1 MEPPQQQVHR
11 GGGQLAAS
19 TAAQVHNIHLQHQP
33 SAAAALEIRALQRGE
48 PVAASSLSA
57 AKVPS
62 IHQQLAGNA
71 ARDNKKTRIIP
82 RHIQLAIRNDEELN
96 KLLSGVTIA
105 QGGVLPS
112 QQHQAAPAALE
123 IRTIQRGEPSPGSWQ
138 AQVHSIH
145 QQHQPGAATDDS
157 TEKAVDV
164 LCLIYMNIVCLVF
177 YLETIL
183 SFENKINNIV
193 SISY

>member
-1 MEPPQQQVHR
+1 M
-11 GGGQLAAS
+11 
-19 TAAQVHNIHLQHQP
+19 QHQP

-105 QGGVLPS
+105 QAGVTFGWCRANIIPNVVLEVHHDPTTIG
-112 QQHQAAPAALE
+112 AL
-123 IRTIQRGEPSPGSWQ
+123 I
-138 AQVHSIH
+138 
-145 QQHQPGAATDDS
+145 
-157 TEKAVDV
+157 
-164 LCLIYMNIVCLVF
+164 
-177 YLETIL
+177 
-183 SFENKINNIV
+183 
-193 SISY
+193 

>member
-1 MEPPQQQVHR
+1 M
-11 GGGQLAAS
+11 
-19 TAAQVHNIHLQHQP
+19 
-33 SAAAALEIRALQRGE
+33 QRGE

-57 AKVPS
+57 AKVLS

-105 QGGVLPS
+105 QGGVLPN

-123 IRTIQRGEPSPGSWQ
+123 IRAIQRGESSPGSSQ

-145 QQHQPGAATDDS
+145 QQR
-157 TEKAVDV
+157 AVAEWMG
-164 LCLIYMNIVCLVF
+164 I
-177 YLETIL
+177 
-183 SFENKINNIV
+183 
-193 SISY
+193 

>member
-1 MEPPQQQVHR
+1 MEHLLVDDVSPLQK
-11 GGGQLAAS
+11 QLHLGRD
-19 TAAQVHNIHLQHQP
+19 TPELQHQQCP
-33 SAAAALEIRALQRGE
+33 IDHGTSSCWWCSSFIVICWQRC
-48 PVAASSLSA
+48 PW
-57 AKVPS
+57 
-62 IHQQLAGNA
+62 QQE
-71 ARDNKKTRIIP
+71 NKNHPQTY
-82 RHIQLAIRNDEELN
+82 
-96 KLLSGVTIA
+96 STG
-105 QGGVLPS
+105 LPS

>member
-57 AKVPS
+57 AKVHS
-62 IHQQLAGNA
+62 IH
-71 ARDNKKTRIIP
+71 
-82 RHIQLAIRNDEELN
+82 
-96 KLLSGVTIA
+96 
-105 QGGVLPS
+105 

-123 IRTIQRGEPSPGSWQ
+123 IRAIQRGEPSPGSSQ

-145 QQHQPGAATDDS
+145 QQRQPGAAIDMR
-157 TEKAVDV
+157 AVQSQLQQQLQAQQLQQHLQLQQGGGAAAGRQEVSGVDMDNKNHSMN
-164 LCLIYMNIVCLVF
+164 LI
-177 YLETIL
+177 
-183 SFENKINNIV
+183 KI
-193 SISY
+193 

>member
-1 MEPPQQQVHR
+1 M
-11 GGGQLAAS
+11 
-19 TAAQVHNIHLQHQP
+19 QHQP

-57 AKVPS
+57 AKVLS

-105 QGGVLPS
+105 QGGVLPN

-123 IRTIQRGEPSPGSWQ
+123 IRAIQRGEPSPGSSQ

-145 QQHQPGAATDDS
+145 QQR
-157 TEKAVDV
+157 AVA
-164 LCLIYMNIVCLVF
+164 
-177 YLETIL
+177 E
-183 SFENKINNIV
+183 
-193 SISY
+193 

>member
-1 MEPPQQQVHR
+1 MQFWLGSTDIFLCKLKFPTVVLLHEDEP
-11 GGGQLAAS
+11 
-19 TAAQVHNIHLQHQP
+19 AQHQQHQP

-57 AKVPS
+57 AKVHS

-105 QGGVLPS
+105 QGGVLPNI
-112 QQHQAAPAALE
+112 QAVLLPKK
-123 IRTIQRGEPSPGSWQ
+123 
-138 AQVHSIH
+138 
-145 QQHQPGAATDDS
+145 
-157 TEKAVDV
+157 TEK
-164 LCLIYMNIVCLVF
+164 
-177 YLETIL
+177 
-183 SFENKINNIV
+183 K
-193 SISY
+193 

>member
-1 MEPPQQQVHR
+1 M
-11 GGGQLAAS
+11 
-19 TAAQVHNIHLQHQP
+19 QHQP

-57 AKVPS
+57 AQVHS
-62 IHQQLAGNA
+62 IH
-71 ARDNKKTRIIP
+71 
-82 RHIQLAIRNDEELN
+82 
-96 KLLSGVTIA
+96 
-105 QGGVLPS
+105 

-123 IRTIQRGEPSPGSWQ
+123 IRAIQRGEPSPGSSQ

-193 SISY
+193 SNSH